1 MIEPLPPETT
11 LLTAH
16 RDETSEPF
24 GAPMLKYADLVDF
37 EKGLGKIIDGTLKGK
52 GFYIK
57 YYRITERI
65 KFIVDK

>member
-1 MIEPLPPETT
+1 
-11 LLTAH
+11 
-16 RDETSEPF
+16 
-24 GAPMLKYADLVDF
+24 MLKYADLVDF